1 MPRRALENWQFNK
14 LKHILSFTSR
24 SDSSFTFN
32 NLIYITSSQNTHVT
46 IKLSFPIIY
55 FSVRA
60 FFFIQEQQKK
70 FLSLD
75 KKKSC
80 ISRTRKCICY
90 RLFSCPPLVYTSVII
105 TSCMDFNLSLKLVSA
120 IFIKFLFFH
129 QMIALQKLWKMLF
142 ISLKKL
148 FSFSRYSNFRI
159 SVLPFFFYLSAIALE
174 DDQR

>member
-1 MPRRALENWQFNK
+1 MQHVSFQNRALNCSVYMPRRALENWQFNK

-70 FLSLD
+70 NSLPWYEKKLYISHPQVYLLQTLFLS
-75 KKKSC
+75 
-80 ISRTRKCICY
+80 
-90 RLFSCPPLVYTSVII
+90 
-105 TSCMDFNLSLKLVSA
+105 
-120 IFIKFLFFH
+120 FIGVHFRNYNFLYGF
-129 QMIALQKLWKMLF
+129 
-142 ISLKKL
+142 
-148 FSFSRYSNFRI
+148 
-159 SVLPFFFYLSAIALE
+159 
-174 DDQR
+174 